1 MNRILILLLL
11 VASFTYAQS
20 DTIPAAEN
28 NWKRVGEITFLFN
41 QSSFSEWVSGGENS
55 VALSCHVD
63 YDWSFEKNG
72 WKWDTKFLGD
82 LGLTK
87 ISGTKY

>member
-1 MNRILILLLL
+1 MHNQTPSQLLK
-11 VASFTYAQS
+11 
-20 DTIPAAEN
+20 TIGNVEVKLP
-28 NWKRVGEITFLFN
+28 FLFN

-55 VALSCHVD
+55 VALSFHVD

-82 LGLTK
+82 FVLTK
-87 ISGTKY
+87 ISGTKYLR